1 MHLGPT
7 HHERFY
13 WHDRSTIFLVDN
25 TLYKLHMSLLEP
37 HSIILRDMITMPAA
51 ASGSDESVQEGDS
64 DERPIKIGTVFTVRK
79 LDNLLIWFHRVDS
92 TVLDVSALTDIVELA
107 LFLQWDTARHFA
119 IQELK
124 DSGLTAS
131 HRLSLAISYRIPD
144 WIEPAFKDLMDTP
157 PQTFTTDDSM
167 LLGQHSM
174 MLIMTTQAAIRHH
187 RLLVAYNPLKLRP
200 HDVACVKQSATCQ
213 CNWETAWWYGLARH
227 YLHPDF

>member
-13 WHDRSTIFLVDN
+13 WRDGSTIFLVDN

-37 HSIILRDMITMPAA
+37 HSIVLRDMFTMPAA

-64 DERPIKIGTVFTVRK
+64 DDSITVRK
-79 LDNLLIWFHRVDS
+79 LDNLLIWFHRVDL
-92 TVLDVSALTDIVELA
+92 TVLDVSALTDILELA

-119 IQELK
+119 IQVLK

-144 WIEPAFKDLMDTP
+144 WIELAFKDLMDTP
-157 PQTFTTDDSM
+157 PQTFTTEDSM
-167 LLGQHSM
+167 LLGQHIM
-174 MLIMTTQAAIRHH
+174 MLIMTMQAAICHH
-187 RLLVAYNPLKLRP
+187 RLLVAYNLLKLRH
-200 HDVACVKQSATCQ
+200 HDIACVKQSATCQ
-213 CNWETAWWYGLARH
+213 CNWETA
-227 YLHPDF
+227 

>member
-13 WHDRSTIFLVDN
+13 WCDGSTNFLVDN

-37 HSIILRDMITMPAA
+37 HSIVLRDMFTMPAA
-51 ASGSDESVQEGDS
+51 ASGSDESVWEGDS
-64 DERPIKIGTVFTVRK
+64 DERPIKIGAPFTVRK
-79 LDNLLIWFHRVDS
+79 LDNLLIWFHRVDL
-92 TVLDVSALTDIVELA
+92 TVLDVSALTDILELA

-119 IQELK
+119 IQALK

-131 HRLSLAISYRIPD
+131 HRLSLAISYRISD

-157 PQTFTTDDSM
+157 PQTFTTEDSM
-167 LLGQHSM
+167 LLGQHIM

-187 RLLVAYNPLKLRP
+187 
-200 HDVACVKQSATCQ
+200 
-213 CNWETAWWYGLARH
+213 
-227 YLHPDF
+227 